1 MYVNMK
7 ITRMQGGNR
16 IILGISIVDA
26 QMKQI
31 EEEKRLRQERS
42 SLSRI
47 ASLAP
52 DFIVLYTIDP
62 ETGHYVQYNPSS
74 EYESFG
80 LAVQGEDF
88 FGDVVRDA
96 PKAIDPKDMERHLR
110 VFTKE
115 NVMDEIEKNGVFLH
129 NYGLM
134 IDGRSVPASLR
145 ATLAHEEDSEKI
157 ILGVSIDK

>member
-1 MYVNMK
+1 M
-7 ITRMQGGNR
+7 
-16 IILGISIVDA
+16 GISIVDA
-26 QMKQI
+26 QMKQL
-31 EEEKRLRQERS
+31 EEEKRLRKEKA
-42 SLSRI
+42 SLGRI

-52 DFIVLYTIDP
+52 DYIVLYTVDP
-62 ETGHYVQYNPSS
+62 ETGHYIQYNPSS

-96 PKAIDPKDMERHLR
+96 PKAIDPKDIERHLR

-115 NVMDEIEKNGVFLH
+115 NVMDEIEKNGVFIH

-134 IDGRSVPASLR
+134 MDGRSVPATLR
-145 ATLAHEEDSEKI
+145 ATLAHEEDGEKI
-157 ILGVSIDK
+157 ILGVTAEEG